1 MEQSAGQ
8 AGPAATMIAAI
19 ARFWWAFLAA
29 GIVWVLIALAILQF
43 DRASITTVGVLI
55 GIMLILSAF
64 QNFALGAMVGTGA
77 KWIWWLF
84 AVLLLVGGII
94 ALMSPENTF
103 AALAD
108 ILGFVF
114 LIIGVFWTIDAFV
127 SRGANP
133 LWWLGLISGILM
145 VILAFWTSG
154 QFFIEKAYLLLVFAG
169 IWALL
174 HGITDIVR
182 AFQIRRL
189 PEDLVRADASLRQT

>member
-1 MEQSAGQ
+1 M
-8 AGPAATMIAAI
+8 ATSPLTVLARYWWVFIAAGV
-19 ARFWWAFLAA
+19 A
-29 GIVWVLIALAILQF
+29 WVLIALVILQF
-43 DRASITTVGVLI
+43 DQASITTVGVLI
-55 GIMLILSAF
+55 GIMLVLSGF
-64 QNFALGAMVGTGA
+64 QNFVLGALTGTGV

-84 AVLLLVGGII
+84 GVLLLVGGVISFV
-94 ALMSPENTF
+94 SPENTF

-114 LIIGVFWTIDAFV
+114 LFIGVFWTIDAFV
-127 SRGANP
+127 SRAANP

-182 AFQIRRL
+182 GFQL
-189 PEDLVRADASLRQT
+189 HALTKA

>member
-1 MEQSAGQ
+1 MQTSFLQ
-8 AGPAATMIAAI
+8 ALS
-19 ARFWWAFLAA
+19 RFWWLFIAA
-29 GIVWVLIALAILQF
+29 GVAWVILALVILQF
-43 DRASITTVGVLI
+43 DQASINTVGVLI
-55 GIMLILSAF
+55 GLLLILSGF
-64 QNFALGAMVGTGA
+64 QNFALGAMTGTGI
-77 KWIWWLF
+77 KWIFWIF
-84 AVLLLVGGII
+84 GVFLLVGGVI

-108 ILGFVF
+108 IMGFIF

-133 LWWLGLISGILM
+133 MWWLGLISGILLL
-145 VILAFWTSG
+145 VLAFWTSG

-182 AFQIRRL
+182 GFQL
-189 PEDLVRADASLRQT
+189 HALTRA

>member
-1 MEQSAGQ
+1 MEQSAAQ

-94 ALMSPENTF
+94 ALMSPKNTF

-182 AFQIRRL
+182 AFQL
-189 PEDLVRADASLRQT
+189 RALGKAV